1 MNQSKQTI
9 SSPQELEQAQKR
21 LDELQQNPP
30 QAGTDQERELRELRE
45 RVETYRRDNPD
56 AARTPQGSQGQPGSQ
71 GSQGSQR
78 R

>member
-1 MNQSKQTI
+1 MNQPKQPIATR
-9 SSPQELEQAQKR
+9 EEFEQAKKR
-21 LDELQQNPP
+21 LDELQQKPP

-56 AARTPQGSQGQPGSQ
+56 TGTPEGTPEGTPPQGTP
-71 GSQGSQR
+71 R